1 MEITKDT
8 IKEGVKHS
16 ILRTLSVVSVLLIV
30 GGLAYGLTFLF
41 RKPSQNIVV
50 EKGGS
55 AQITQINKTTKF
67 FVPFVEVYTM
77 KESGDEGLGYGIKTG
92 VRVEF

>member
-1 MEITKDT
+1 MEVNADT

-16 ILRTLSVVSVLLIV
+16 LLRTLSVISVLAIV

-50 EKGGS
+50 GKGGT
-55 AQITQINKTTKF
+55 AQITQINKTSRF
-67 FVPFVEVYTM
+67 FIPFVEASVGQSSDSKMDT
-77 KESGDEGLGYGIKTG
+77 SIRAG